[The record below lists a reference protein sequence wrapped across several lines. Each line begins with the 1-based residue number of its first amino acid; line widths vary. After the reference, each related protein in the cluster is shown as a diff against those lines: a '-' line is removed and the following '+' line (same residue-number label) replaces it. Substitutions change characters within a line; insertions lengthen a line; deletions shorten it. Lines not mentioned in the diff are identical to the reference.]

1 MALGLSMMSAL
12 SSPAASREVVAH
24 SVPIQAFVD
33 AYSTMFDATVE
44 VCNKGS
50 TVSGRFVLND
60 SASFGQALA
69 EAGRKVE
76 FAADGTIRVDCAA
89 SNHAPAS
96 WLDDKV
102 APLSSAVLSRP
113 PVAAV
118 HRSSAPDV
126 MVRQVETRYVKKARF
141 DPLEALGLRVLGD
154 PNIPGPLLL
163 AGPARIVEAAE
174 EYIRA
179 VDVCPRQLKVE
190 ATVVSRSNSKRRAR
204 NFGLRIGD
212 HQIGFGTAGTGDTG
226 LNFTWLSGWLEA
238 TRGTYEAAANASFV
252 ARILEGEELKL
263 TDGEEVP
270 VRTATTVTDRETRDS
285 IVYRNA
291 GHSLAIK
298 ALAFG
303 ENEVVLQADHSISA
317 LAGVTNL
324 GPAFSNRG
332 TSSTF
337 RVRYGQPFVLSLTGT
352 DRASRRADRGIL
364 FRADDLDASDG
375 GSFLVLAVDQER
387 CAAGDGA
394 GERMQPSQRQLR
406 SVPRADRP

>member
-1 MALGLSMMSAL
+1 MMSVL

-24 SVPIQAFVD
+24 AVPVGAFVD
-33 AYSTMFDATVE
+33 AYASMFNATVE
-44 VCNKGS
+44 LCNKGS
-50 TVSGRFVLND
+50 TISGRFILED

-89 SNHAPAS
+89 SNYAPAA

-118 HRSSAPDV
+118 HRSVGQD
-126 MVRQVETRYVKKARF
+126 MTLRQVETRYVKKARF

-154 PNIPGPLLL
+154 PNIPGPILL
-163 AGPARIVEAAE
+163 AGPAKIVQAAE
-174 EYIRA
+174 EYIRS
-179 VDVCPRQLKVE
+179 VDVCPRQLRVE
-190 ATVVSRSNSKRRAR
+190 ATVVSRSNSKSRAR

-212 HQIGFGTAGTGDTG
+212 HRIGFGTAGTGDTG
-226 LNFTWLSGWLEA
+226 LSFTWLSGWLEA
-238 TRGTYEAAANASFV
+238 ARGTYEAATNASFV

-291 GHSLAIK
+291 GHSLALK

-324 GPAFSNRG
+324 GPTFSNRG

-337 RVRYGQPFVLSLTGT
+337 RIRYREPFILSLTGT
-352 DRASRRADRGIL
+352 DRASRRGDRGIL
-364 FRADDLDASDG
+364 FRSDELDSSDG

-387 CAAGDGA
+387 CAAFLGLVSNEGA
-394 GERMQPSQRQLR
+394 STFF
-406 SVPRADRP
+406 